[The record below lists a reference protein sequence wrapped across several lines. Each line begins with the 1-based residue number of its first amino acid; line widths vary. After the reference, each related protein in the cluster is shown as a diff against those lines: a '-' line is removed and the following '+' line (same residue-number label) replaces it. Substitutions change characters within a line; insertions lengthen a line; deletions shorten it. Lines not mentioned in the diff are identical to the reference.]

1 MPLVLF
7 KGACFACEKE
17 FFDFLRE
24 RQGLLEGVVICGGEP
39 TINKDLPQFI
49 KKIKNLGPPTIG
61 FAVKLDTNGS
71 NLKMLKDLVNL
82 DLLDYVAMDIKTTKQ
97 KYPRLFAESLDIKN
111 IEESVEFLKTG
122 KIDFEFRTTVVPG
135 VHSKEDFVEIAKWI
149 GGKNVKYYLQNF
161 RPEKTIDPEFEKL
174 EPYKDQWLK
183 EVAEQISPYFKFC
196 QVR

>member
-1 MPLVLF
+1 M
-7 KGACFACEKE
+7 
-17 FFDFLRE
+17 
-24 RQGLLEGVVICGGEP
+24 
-39 TINKDLPQFI
+39 
-49 KKIKNLGPPTIG
+49 
-61 FAVKLDTNGS
+61 
-71 NLKMLKDLVNL
+71 VNL

>member
-1 MPLVLF
+1 MV
-7 KGACFACEKE
+7 
-17 FFDFLRE
+17 
-24 RQGLLEGVVICGGEP
+24 
-39 TINKDLPQFI
+39 
-49 KKIKNLGPPTIG
+49 
-61 FAVKLDTNGS
+61 
-71 NLKMLKDLVNL
+71 
-82 DLLDYVAMDIKTTKQ
+82 
-97 KYPRLFAESLDIKN
+97 DIKN